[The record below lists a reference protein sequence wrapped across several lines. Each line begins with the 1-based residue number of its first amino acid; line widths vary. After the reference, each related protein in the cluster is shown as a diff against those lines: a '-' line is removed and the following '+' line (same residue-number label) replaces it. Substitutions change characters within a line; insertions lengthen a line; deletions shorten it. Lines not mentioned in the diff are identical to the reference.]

1 LEDNEI
7 KALLDKLVATSDP
20 AAARSAA
27 IELRNVISARLETLR
42 QKSLKAQA
50 LDNAS
55 SKLLTTKQTPNHSRR
70 ETNSLVLVL
79 SLLKPKKTPSPA
91 DSSLPQKVVTMP
103 HREPP
108 LPASET
114 TGNKSKPVGGYL
126 MSRHDP
132 TSTDRR
138 WKEIAA
144 EASREQ
150 DPQKL
155 HELIDKL
162 NEAFDNRK
170 GPIRKVLP

>member
-1 LEDNEI
+1 MEDNEI

-27 IELRNVISARLETLR
+27 IELRNVISSRLETLR

-55 SKLLTTKQTPNHSRR
+55 SKLLTTKQTPHSRR

-79 SLLKPKKTPSPA
+79 SLLKPKKMPSPA
-91 DSSLPQKVVTMP
+91 DSPVPPNVVTMP
-103 HREPP
+103 QREPP
-108 LPASET
+108 LPARET
-114 TGNKSKPVGGYL
+114 TKNKPVGGYL

-150 DPQKL
+150 DPEKL

-170 GPIRKVLP
+170 GPIRKALP